1 MSETKKAVIVQ
12 PDGTAEVIEFT
23 NETGLKTL
31 QTAVD
36 GYIEAVF
43 LDDTTT
49 MWVNEEGLFRP
60 DLVSNFVG
68 AKFYLQMFGVPNPI
82 NGTIVFTG
90 GSDSEGNTESLDE
103 DKIVDVLEIA
113 ALAKEY
119 ITKTTK

>member
-1 MSETKKAVIVQ
+1 MSETKKAVVVQ
-12 PDGTAEVIEFT
+12 PDGTAEVVEFT

-36 GYIEAVF
+36 GYIEAVY
-43 LDDTTT
+43 LDLATT

-60 DLVSNFVG
+60 DLASNFLG
-68 AKFYLQMFGVPNPI
+68 ATLYYKMFGVETPI

-90 GSDSEGNTESLDE
+90 GSDSEGYTESLDE
-103 DKIVDVLEIA
+103 DSIVDVLEMA